1 MKALDASN
9 VVNIDGSFGEG
20 GGQIFRSTLSLAMC
34 LGQSVKIDNIRAGRK
49 KPGLLRQHLTCL
61 RAAKE
66 VCDAK
71 VTGDELGSSSV
82 TFEPSSIKAGEY
94 HFSVGSAGSST
105 LVFQTVLL
113 PLLFAN
119 EPSDLLLEGGTH
131 NGMAPSVDFI
141 TRCFLPQ
148 LEKMGF
154 NVDAEL
160 TQYGF
165 YPAGGGAW
173 KVRIHPVDVINR
185 LQLRE
190 RGNRIKETAVA
201 MSSRIP
207 GHVTERELNQVKRKC
222 QWSDASLV
230 QKLVKS
236 VGPGNILSL
245 QIETENVTEVFE
257 SIGERNVSAEQ
268 VAGRAIRDLKRYLDT
283 DVPVAEHLADQLL
296 LPMAL
301 GKGGVFRTLK
311 PSLHLLTNIDVIKKM
326 TGIEIVLKEI
336 SEDCWEVIVDI

>member
-1 MKALDASN
+1 
-9 VVNIDGSFGEG
+9 
-20 GGQIFRSTLSLAMC
+20 
-34 LGQSVKIDNIRAGRK
+34 
-49 KPGLLRQHLTCL
+49 
-61 RAAKE
+61 
-66 VCDAK
+66 
-71 VTGDELGSSSV
+71 
-82 TFEPSSIKAGEY
+82 
-94 HFSVGSAGSST
+94 
-105 LVFQTVLL
+105 
-113 PLLFAN
+113 
-119 EPSDLLLEGGTH
+119 
-131 NGMAPSVDFI
+131 
-141 TRCFLPQ
+141 
-148 LEKMGF
+148 MGF

-207 GHVTERELNQVKRKC
+207 EHVTERDLNQVKRKC